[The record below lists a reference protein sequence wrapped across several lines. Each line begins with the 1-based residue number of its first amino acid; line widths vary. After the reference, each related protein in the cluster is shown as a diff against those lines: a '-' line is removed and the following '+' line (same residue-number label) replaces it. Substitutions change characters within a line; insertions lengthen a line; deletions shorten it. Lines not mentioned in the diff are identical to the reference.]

1 MNKTTRPIED
11 KEYDAIIETIRN
23 GFKYRGVSH
32 KPNPRIALA
41 LQLERNLGLRISD
54 VLRLT
59 LDSFVRVGDKYRI
72 NIYEKKTGKY
82 RDFLVP
88 VEVYTIIVEYVCKY
102 GVGSQARLFGISE
115 RMVSEHLRLA
125 CQYLGYKGI
134 GTHSFRKAFATQAY
148 ANSDYNAE
156 VVRRLLQHSS
166 VVTTQRYI
174 GVRDKEIEDALLKT
188 VKIC

>member
-1 MNKTTRPIED
+1 MNKTTRPVED
-11 KEYDAIIETIRN
+11 TEYDAIIETIRN
-23 GFKYRGVSH
+23 GFEYRGIRH
-32 KPNPRIALA
+32 KPNIRIAMA

-88 VEVYTIIVEYVCKY
+88 VEVYTLIVEYACKQ
-102 GVGSQARLFGISE
+102 GIGSKARLFAITE
-115 RMVSEHLRLA
+115 RMVSEHLKLA
-125 CQYLGYKGI
+125 CQFLGYKGI

-148 ANSDYNAE
+148 TNSDYNAE

-174 GVRDKEIEDALLKT
+174 GVGNKEIEDALLKT

>member
-1 MNKTTRPIED
+1 MNKTTRVIED
-11 KEYDAIIETIRN
+11 SEYCVVIETIRN
-23 GFKYRGVSH
+23 GFEYMGVSH
-32 KPNPRIALA
+32 KPNPRIAMV

-54 VLRLT
+54 ILRLA
-59 LDSFVRVGDKYRI
+59 LDSFVKIGNKYRI

-88 VEVYTIIVEYVCKY
+88 VEVYTVIVEYACKQ
-102 GVGSQARLFGISE
+102 GVGSKTRLFGICE
-115 RMVSEHLRLA
+115 RTVSEHLKLA
-125 CQYLGYKGI
+125 CDFLEYKGI

-148 ANSDYNAE
+148 VNSEYNTE

-174 GVRDKEIEDALLKT
+174 GVGEKEIEDTLLKT

>member
-115 RMVSEHLRLA
+115 RMVSEQLKLA
-125 CQYLGYKGI
+125 CLYLGYKGI
-134 GTHSFRKAFATQAY
+134 GTHSFRKAFATHAY

-174 GVRDKEIEDALLKT
+174 GVGDKEIEDALLKT
-188 VKIC
+188 VKLC

>member
-11 KEYDAIIETIRN
+11 NEYDAIIETIRD
-23 GFKYRGVSH
+23 GFAFRGISH
-32 KPNPRIALA
+32 KPNPRIAMA

-82 RDFLVP
+82 RD
-88 VEVYTIIVEYVCKY
+88 
-102 GVGSQARLFGISE
+102 
-115 RMVSEHLRLA
+115 
-125 CQYLGYKGI
+125 
-134 GTHSFRKAFATQAY
+134 
-148 ANSDYNAE
+148 YNAE

-166 VVTTQRYI
+166 IVTTQRYI
-174 GVRDKEIEDALLKT
+174 GVDNKEIEDTLLRT

>member
-1 MNKTTRPIED
+1 MNKITRPVED
-11 KEYDAIIETIRN
+11 TEYDAIIETIRN
-23 GFKYRGVSH
+23 GFEYRGIRH
-32 KPNPRIALA
+32 KPNIRIAMG

-88 VEVYTIIVEYVCKY
+88 VEVYTLIVEYACKQ
-102 GVGSQARLFGISE
+102 GLGSKARLFAITE
-115 RMVSEHLRLA
+115 RMVSEHLKLA

-148 ANSDYNAE
+148 TNSDYNAE

-174 GVRDKEIEDALLKT
+174 GVGDKEIEDALLKT